1 MQIRQPAAQSKLR
14 EPFDVAR
21 AAPVIMILISDHVTI
36 IINCVLTA
44 DFFCSEG
51 TLEFYILLIA
61 NGLRKRTVT

>member
-1 MQIRQPAAQSKLR
+1 MENQLDYAGHRSWQIRQPAAQSKLR

-44 DFFCSEG
+44 DFF
-51 TLEFYILLIA
+51 A
-61 NGLRKRTVT
+61 VKAH